1 MPVKSAKQFGL
12 FEAIAHGDSKLKGV
26 GGPSPAVAKEFLSAT
41 PHKTK
46 SNFAKALFGKSKK
59 K

>member
-1 MPVKSAKQFGL
+1 MPVKSAKQFRL
-12 FEAIAHGDSKLKGV
+12 FEAIAHGDKKLKGI
-26 GGPSPAVAKEFLSAT
+26 GGPSKAVANEFLDAT

-46 SNFAKALFGKSKK
+46 SNFAKALFGKKK